1 MTAHAAAPAVCTT
14 LFVPGIRW
22 SMLERAARS
31 TADAVCLDLEDS
43 VPAGQRDEARAQVVR
58 ALQSLDFA
66 GKRRLVRVNAVA
78 SHETY
83 RDLIAIADAA
93 GAPFDGVMLPK
104 VEHPGDI
111 MFVDRLLAQIEGQ
124 HGSGRYALEVQ
135 IESAAGWLDVAAI
148 ARASSRIAALIFGPG
163 DFAASLGAPLA
174 NIGEPDAADADYPG
188 HRWHAAMLTIVAAA
202 RAVGAA
208 CYDGPYAAFRDE
220 AGLIRSA
227 RTARALGF
235 DGKQCIHP
243 GQLAAVAGVFVPT
256 EHDVRWAQRV
266 IDALQQATAARRG
279 AVALDGRML
288 DAASIRL
295 ARQVLARQR

>member
-1 MTAHAAAPAVCTT
+1 MSVGVAAARTT

-43 VPAGQRDEARAQVVR
+43 VPAGQHDEARTLVVR
-58 ALQSLDFA
+58 ALQTLDFA

-83 RDLIAIADAA
+83 RDLIAIIDAE

-104 VEHPGDI
+104 VDGPGDVW
-111 MFVDRLLAQIEGQ
+111 FVDRLLRQIEG
-124 HGSGRYALEVQ
+124 HTGSAPHALEVQ

-188 HRWHAAMLTIVAAA
+188 HRWHAAMLAIVAAA
-202 RAVGAA
+202 RTVGVA

-220 AGLIRSA
+220 AGLIRAA
-227 RTARALGF
+227 RLARALGF

-243 GQLAAVAGVFVPT
+243 DQLAGVAAVFTPT
-256 EHDVRWAQRV
+256 EREVAWAHRV
-266 IDALQQATAARRG
+266 VEALQQATVAGHG

-288 DAASIRL
+288 DAASMRL
-295 ARQVLARQR
+295 ARQTLARRR